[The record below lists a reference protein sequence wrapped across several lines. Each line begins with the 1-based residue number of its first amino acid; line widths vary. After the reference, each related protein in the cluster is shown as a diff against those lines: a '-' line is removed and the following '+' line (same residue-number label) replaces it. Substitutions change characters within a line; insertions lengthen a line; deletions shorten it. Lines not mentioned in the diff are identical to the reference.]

1 MRADQ
6 EPIPQNAAPA
16 SAPDNASEKQM
27 WRGGYEDF
35 SGSLGSYLKDIGN
48 LPLLSPQEQ
57 AGLGAKID
65 SAATRLREIIG
76 GFGFV
81 AREVI
86 RLVDRCLD
94 GDDDPSDHFMPSG
107 LRGENGNVKPDLL
120 VLFADWKTRIG
131 AALTQL
137 DQALSAHQD
146 HTAARR
152 EMTRIL
158 LEYHATGDTVNE
170 WCDVLFNYAEMLP
183 GAPPDT
189 RAVLEQKLLLPL
201 DELPNQMQELRR
213 QQEHLE
219 TLRQEMVESNL
230 RLVISI
236 AQKHRNRGIPFN
248 DLIQEGNLGLLRA
261 IERFDFRMGN
271 RFSTYASWWV
281 RHNIIHAISE
291 QGRIIRIP
299 AHMIAAVNSINWC
312 EQRFIQNH
320 GREPELTELAAAL
333 EMPVSRVSA
342 LKKMQF
348 QMVSLQAHVGNDES
362 NTMLEGLIAD
372 RSVSDPTQELSRK
385 ILYDNLYKLLSQ
397 LSERDQQIIILRFGL
412 FGNAPQPLSEVSK
425 HVHLTR
431 ERVRQLENKILGLMR
446 SPANRQLLD
455 GGLF

>member
-1 MRADQ
+1 MDGPLEQLHAG
-6 EPIPQNAAPA
+6 
-16 SAPDNASEKQM
+16 SGGTASEKSG
-27 WRGGYEDF
+27 WRNGYEDF

-57 AGLGAKID
+57 QVLGAKID
-65 SAATRLREIIG
+65 AAATHLREIVG
-76 GFGFV
+76 GLGFI
-81 AREVI
+81 ARDTI
-86 RLVDRCLD
+86 RLIDRCLD

-107 LRGENGNVKPDLL
+107 LRDENGQSKPDLL
-120 VLFADWKTRIG
+120 PCFADWKQRIF
-131 AALTQL
+131 AALTSL
-137 DQALSAHQD
+137 ELAIGAHQD
-146 HTAARR
+146 PAVPRQKLVQV
-152 EMTRIL
+152 L

-170 WCDVLFNYAEMLP
+170 WCNILFNYAEMFP
-183 GAPPDT
+183 DSPPDT
-189 RAVLEQKLLLPL
+189 RAILEQKLLIPL
-201 DELPNQMQELRR
+201 AELPALLTELRR
-213 QQEHLE
+213 QQELLQA
-219 TLRQEMVESNL
+219 LRQEMVESNL
-230 RLVISI
+230 RLVVSI

-299 AHMIAAVNSINWC
+299 AHMITAVNSINWC
-312 EQRFIQNH
+312 EQRFIQNY
-320 GREPELTELAAAL
+320 GREPELAELAAAL

-348 QMVSLQAHVGNDES
+348 QMVSLQAHVGNDDGNS
-362 NTMLEGLIAD
+362 MLEGLIAD
-372 RSVSDPTQELSRK
+372 RSGSDPTQELSRK
-385 ILYDNLYKLLSQ
+385 FLYDNLYLLLSR

-412 FGNAPQPLSEVSK
+412 FGNTPKPLSEVSK

-431 ERVRQLENKILGLMR
+431 ERVRQLENKILDLMR
-446 SPANRQLLD
+446 SPANRKMLD